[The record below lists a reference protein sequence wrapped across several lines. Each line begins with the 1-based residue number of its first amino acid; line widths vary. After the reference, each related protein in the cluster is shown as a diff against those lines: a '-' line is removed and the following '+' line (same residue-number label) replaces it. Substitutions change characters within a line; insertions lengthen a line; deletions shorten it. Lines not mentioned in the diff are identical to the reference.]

1 MPWVFCRRVVEARE
15 YGILVPGLATVRAPE
30 LKGPIANLAG
40 ERSRIVDALDYLF
53 LGI

>member
-1 MPWVFCRRVVEARE
+1 MLPLMSAMPM
-15 YGILVPGLATVRAPE
+15 TD
-30 LKGPIANLAG
+30 LKSAIANLAN